1 VVPLA
6 TGLER
11 KSHEWQLDL
20 SIPKDLCDLHD
31 VLIYL
36 PFQAVVRDKVQ
47 RKNASG
53 CHVEKRM
60 PCRIGAS
67 SLLAPPFSAT
77 CALSC
82 TYVNNLPKIETILII
97 HSLVATQDIASL
109 RMSLTHKFS
118 IFPNCLSFKANPSIT
133 ISIRKL

>member
-1 VVPLA
+1 VI
-6 TGLER
+6 
-11 KSHEWQLDL
+11 K
-20 SIPKDLCDLHD
+20 C
-31 VLIYL
+31 
-36 PFQAVVRDKVQ
+36 RD
-47 RKNASG
+47 KNASG

-67 SLLAPPFSAT
+67 SLLASPFSAN

-82 TYVNNLPKIETILII
+82 TYVNNLLKIETIFII

-109 RMSLTHKFS
+109 RMSHTHKLS
-118 IFPNCLSFKANPSIT
+118 IFPICLSFKANPSIT